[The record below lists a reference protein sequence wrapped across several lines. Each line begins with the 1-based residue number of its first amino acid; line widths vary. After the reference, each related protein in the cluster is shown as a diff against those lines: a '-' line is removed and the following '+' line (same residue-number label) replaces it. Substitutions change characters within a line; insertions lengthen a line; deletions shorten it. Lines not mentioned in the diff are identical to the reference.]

1 MDTSVPIFIKQ
12 NSDSK
17 PNTMTIIEMSDVLQK
32 EDPNELFKL
41 HLAWVSTL
49 IPFWREAVIR
59 IAELTDTP
67 TDRRDKHLRAIEQSM
82 TLMSAWRF
90 KQIPFIKARQRE
102 IDSAIS
108 FIRNAA
114 LTTKVSK
121 YAFAP
126 VCRNLAGI
134 LRSTLRI
141 SVFSYYDEQIPEIL
155 AHDIFDLATCHTLF
169 PFDTDDFVFFLS
181 SEEPTQ
187 TDRSPGEICHLK
199 MNRAGEVLGI
209 RPLIE
214 AVDQQIN
221 LIWDNYSAPF
231 AWGYDETVWTQ
242 EIPPLS
248 KYLYYI
254 TLRAFHQR

>member
-1 MDTSVPIFIKQ
+1 
-12 NSDSK
+12 
-17 PNTMTIIEMSDVLQK
+17 MTIIEMRDVLQK

-41 HLAWVSTL
+41 HHAWVSTL

-67 TDRRDKHLRAIEQSM
+67 TDRRDKHLRTIEQSM

-90 KQIPFIKARQRE
+90 KQIPFIKARRRE

-134 LRSTLRI
+134 LRRALYI
-141 SVFSYYDEQIPEIL
+141 SIFSYSDEQVPEML
-155 AHDIFDLATCHTLF
+155 ACDIYELACCHTLF
-169 PFDTDDFVFFLS
+169 PFDTSDFVCFLS
-181 SEEPTQ
+181 SEGSTQ
-187 TDRSPGEICHLK
+187 TDRSPCEICHLM

-214 AVDQQIN
+214 AVDQQVN

-231 AWGYDETVWTQ
+231 AWGYDEAVWTQ

>member
-1 MDTSVPIFIKQ
+1 
-12 NSDSK
+12 
-17 PNTMTIIEMSDVLQK
+17 MTIIEVRDVLQK
-32 EDPNELFKL
+32 EDPNDLFKL
-41 HLAWVSTL
+41 HQAWVSTL
-49 IPFWREAVIR
+49 IPFWRQAVIR

-67 TDRRDKHLRAIEQSM
+67 TDRRDKHLRVIEQSM

-90 KQIPFIKARQRE
+90 KQITYIKARRRE

-134 LRSTLRI
+134 LRGALYIST
-141 SVFSYYDEQIPEIL
+141 FGYTDEQVPEVL
-155 AHDIFDLATCHTLF
+155 AHHIYDLATCHTLF
-169 PFDTDDFVFFLS
+169 PFDTSDFVCFLS
-181 SEEPTQ
+181 GEGT
-187 TDRSPGEICHLK
+187 PGENWHI
-199 MNRAGEVLGI
+199 MMDRAGEVLDI

-214 AVDQQIN
+214 AVDQQAS
-221 LIWDNYSAPF
+221 LIWDSYSAPF
-231 AWGYDETVWTQ
+231 AWGYDEAVWTR

-248 KYLYYI
+248 KDLHYI
-254 TLRAFHQR
+254 AQRAFYQR

>member
-1 MDTSVPIFIKQ
+1 
-12 NSDSK
+12 
-17 PNTMTIIEMSDVLQK
+17 MTIIEVRDALQK

-41 HLAWVSTL
+41 HQAWVSTL
-49 IPFWREAVIR
+49 IPFWKQAVIR

-90 KQIPFIKARQRE
+90 KQITYIKARRGE

-134 LRSTLRI
+134 LRGALHIST
-141 SVFSYYDEQIPEIL
+141 FSYSDEQVPEVL
-155 AHDIFDLATCHTLF
+155 AHHIYDLATCHTLF
-169 PFDTDDFVFFLS
+169 PFDTSDFVCFLS
-181 SEEPTQ
+181 GEGT
-187 TDRSPGEICHLK
+187 PGENWHI
-199 MNRAGEVLGI
+199 MMDRAGEVLDI

-214 AVDQQIN
+214 AVDQQAN
-221 LIWDNYSAPF
+221 LIWDSYSTPF
-231 AWGYDETVWTQ
+231 AWGYDEAVWTR
-242 EIPPLS
+242 EIFPLS
-248 KYLYYI
+248 KELHYI
-254 TLRAFHQR
+254 AQRAFHQR

>member
-1 MDTSVPIFIKQ
+1 
-12 NSDSK
+12 
-17 PNTMTIIEMSDVLQK
+17 MTIIEVRDVLRK

-41 HLAWVSTL
+41 HHAWVSTL
-49 IPFWREAVIR
+49 IPFWRQAVIR

-67 TDRRDKHLRAIEQSM
+67 TDRRDKHLRVIEQSM

-90 KQIPFIKARQRE
+90 KQITYIKARRRE

-181 SEEPTQ
+181 SEGPTQ
-187 TDRSPGEICHLK
+187 TDRHI
-199 MNRAGEVLGI
+199 MMDRAGEVLDI

-214 AVDQQIN
+214 AVDQQAS
-221 LIWDNYSAPF
+221 LIWDSYSAPF
-231 AWGYDETVWTQ
+231 AWGYDEAVWTR
-242 EIPPLS
+242 ETPPLS
-248 KYLYYI
+248 KELHYI
-254 TLRAFHQR
+254 AQRAFYQR

>member
-1 MDTSVPIFIKQ
+1 
-12 NSDSK
+12 
-17 PNTMTIIEMSDVLQK
+17 MTIIEVRDVLRK

-41 HLAWVSTL
+41 HHAWVSTL
-49 IPFWREAVIR
+49 IPFWRQAVIR

-67 TDRRDKHLRAIEQSM
+67 TDRRDKHLRVIEQSM

-90 KQIPFIKARQRE
+90 KQITYIKARRRE

-134 LRSTLRI
+134 LRGALYIST
-141 SVFSYYDEQIPEIL
+141 FGYTDEQVPEVL
-155 AHDIFDLATCHTLF
+155 AHHIYDLATCHTLF
-169 PFDTDDFVFFLS
+169 PFDTSDFVCFLS
-181 SEEPTQ
+181 GEGT
-187 TDRSPGEICHLK
+187 PGENWHI
-199 MNRAGEVLGI
+199 MMDRAGEVLDI

-214 AVDQQIN
+214 AVDQQAS
-221 LIWDNYSAPF
+221 LIWDSYSAPF
-231 AWGYDETVWTQ
+231 AWGYDEAVWTR

-248 KYLYYI
+248 KDLHYI
-254 TLRAFHQR
+254 AQRAFYQR

>member
-1 MDTSVPIFIKQ
+1 
-12 NSDSK
+12 
-17 PNTMTIIEMSDVLQK
+17 MTIIEVRDALRK
-32 EDPNELFKL
+32 EEPNELFNL
-41 HLAWVSTL
+41 HHAWVSTL
-49 IPFWREAVIR
+49 IPFWRQAVIR

-67 TDRRDKHLRAIEQSM
+67 TDRRDKHLRVIEQSM

-90 KQIPFIKARQRE
+90 KQITYIKARRRE

-134 LRSTLRI
+134 LRGALYISTFGY
-141 SVFSYYDEQIPEIL
+141 SDEQVPGVL
-155 AHDIFDLATCHTLF
+155 AHHIYDLATCHTLF
-169 PFDTDDFVFFLS
+169 PFDTSDFVCFLS
-181 SEEPTQ
+181 GEGT
-187 TDRSPGEICHLK
+187 PGENWHI
-199 MNRAGEVLGI
+199 MMDRAGEVLDI

-214 AVDQQIN
+214 AVDQQAS
-221 LIWDNYSAPF
+221 LIWDSYSAPF
-231 AWGYDETVWTQ
+231 AWGYDEAVWTR

-248 KYLYYI
+248 KDLHYI
-254 TLRAFHQR
+254 AQRAFYQR

>member
-1 MDTSVPIFIKQ
+1 
-12 NSDSK
+12 
-17 PNTMTIIEMSDVLQK
+17 MTIIEVRDVLRK

-41 HLAWVSTL
+41 HHAWVGTL
-49 IPFWREAVIR
+49 IPFWRQAVIR

-67 TDRRDKHLRAIEQSM
+67 TDRRDKHLRVIEQSM

-90 KQIPFIKARQRE
+90 KQITYIKARRRE

-134 LRSTLRI
+134 LRGALYISTFGY
-141 SVFSYYDEQIPEIL
+141 SDEQVPGVL
-155 AHDIFDLATCHTLF
+155 AHHIYDLATCHTLF
-169 PFDTDDFVFFLS
+169 PFDTSDFVCFLS
-181 SEEPTQ
+181 GEGT
-187 TDRSPGEICHLK
+187 PGENWHI
-199 MNRAGEVLGI
+199 MMDRAGEVLDI

-214 AVDQQIN
+214 AVDQQAS
-221 LIWDNYSAPF
+221 LIWNSYSAPF
-231 AWGYDETVWTQ
+231 AWGYDEEVWTR
-242 EIPPLS
+242 EVPPLS
-248 KYLYYI
+248 KDLYYI
-254 TLRAFHQR
+254 SLRAFHQR

>member
-1 MDTSVPIFIKQ
+1 
-12 NSDSK
+12 
-17 PNTMTIIEMSDVLQK
+17 MTIIEVRDVLRK
-32 EDPNELFKL
+32 EDPNELFNL
-41 HLAWVSTL
+41 HHAWVSTL
-49 IPFWREAVIR
+49 IPFWRQAVIR

-67 TDRRDKHLRAIEQSM
+67 TDRRDKHLRVIEQSM

-90 KQIPFIKARQRE
+90 KQITYIKARRRE

-134 LRSTLRI
+134 LRGALYISTFGY
-141 SVFSYYDEQIPEIL
+141 SDEQVPEVL
-155 AHDIFDLATCHTLF
+155 AHHIYDLATCHTLF
-169 PFDTDDFVFFLS
+169 PFDTSDFVCFLS
-181 SEEPTQ
+181 GEG
-187 TDRSPGEICHLK
+187 SPGENWHI
-199 MNRAGEVLGI
+199 MMDRAGEVLDI

-214 AVDQQIN
+214 AVDQQAS
-221 LIWDNYSAPF
+221 LIWDSYSAPF
-231 AWGYDETVWTQ
+231 AWGYDEAVWTR

-248 KYLYYI
+248 KDLHYI
-254 TLRAFHQR
+254 AQRAFYQR

>member
-1 MDTSVPIFIKQ
+1 
-12 NSDSK
+12 
-17 PNTMTIIEMSDVLQK
+17 MTIIEVRDALQK
-32 EDPNELFKL
+32 EDPNELFNL
-41 HLAWVSTL
+41 HHAWVSTL
-49 IPFWREAVIR
+49 IPFWRQAVIR

-67 TDRRDKHLRAIEQSM
+67 TDRRDKHLRVIEQSM

-90 KQIPFIKARQRE
+90 KQITYIKARRRE

-134 LRSTLRI
+134 LRGALYISTFGY
-141 SVFSYYDEQIPEIL
+141 SDEQVPEVL
-155 AHDIFDLATCHTLF
+155 AHHIYDLATCHTLF
-169 PFDTDDFVFFLS
+169 PFDTSDFVCFLS
-181 SEEPTQ
+181 GEGT
-187 TDRSPGEICHLK
+187 PGENWHI
-199 MNRAGEVLGI
+199 MMDRAGEVLDI

-214 AVDQQIN
+214 AVDQQAS
-221 LIWDNYSAPF
+221 LIWDSYSAPF
-231 AWGYDETVWTQ
+231 AWGYDEAVWTR

-248 KYLYYI
+248 KDLHYI
-254 TLRAFHQR
+254 AQRAFYQR

>member
-1 MDTSVPIFIKQ
+1 
-12 NSDSK
+12 
-17 PNTMTIIEMSDVLQK
+17 MTIIEVRDALQK
-32 EDPNELFKL
+32 EEPNELFNL
-41 HLAWVSTL
+41 HHAWVSTL
-49 IPFWREAVIR
+49 IPFWRQAVIR

-67 TDRRDKHLRAIEQSM
+67 TDRRDKHLRVIEQSM

-90 KQIPFIKARQRE
+90 KQITYIKARRRE

-134 LRSTLRI
+134 LRGALYISTFGY
-141 SVFSYYDEQIPEIL
+141 SDEQVPGVL
-155 AHDIFDLATCHTLF
+155 AHHIYDLATCHTLF
-169 PFDTDDFVFFLS
+169 PFDTSDFVCFLS
-181 SEEPTQ
+181 GEGT
-187 TDRSPGEICHLK
+187 PGENWHI
-199 MNRAGEVLGI
+199 MMDRAGEVLDI

-214 AVDQQIN
+214 AVDQQAS
-221 LIWDNYSAPF
+221 LIWDSYSAPF
-231 AWGYDETVWTQ
+231 AWGYDEAVWTR

-248 KYLYYI
+248 KDLHYI
-254 TLRAFHQR
+254 AQRAFYQR

>member
-1 MDTSVPIFIKQ
+1 
-12 NSDSK
+12 
-17 PNTMTIIEMSDVLQK
+17 MTIIEMRDVLQK

-41 HLAWVSTL
+41 HHAWVSTL

-67 TDRRDKHLRAIEQSM
+67 TDRRDKHLRTIEQSM

-90 KQIPFIKARQRE
+90 KQIPFIKARRRE

-134 LRSTLRI
+134 LRRALYI
-141 SVFSYYDEQIPEIL
+141 SIFSYSDEQVPEML
-155 AHDIFDLATCHTLF
+155 ACDIYELATCHTLF

-181 SEEPTQ
+181 SEGPTQ
-187 TDRSPGEICHLK
+187 TDRSPCEIWPLM
-199 MNRAGEVLGI
+199 MNRAGEVLDI

-214 AVDQQIN
+214 AVDQQVK

-231 AWGYDETVWTQ
+231 AWGYDEAVWTQ